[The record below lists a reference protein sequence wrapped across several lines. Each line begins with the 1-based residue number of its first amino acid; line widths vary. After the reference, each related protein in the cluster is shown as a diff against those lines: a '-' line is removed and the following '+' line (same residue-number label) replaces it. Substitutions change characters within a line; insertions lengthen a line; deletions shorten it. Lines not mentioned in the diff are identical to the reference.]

1 MRIHQKMV
9 MFFKKIMKAYFKVV
23 ILSIKIYENILK
35 FNFLIPPPPPPLSA
49 PPHLGMLTV
58 YASFS
63 KRSFSDVKNDQG
75 MVNCNH
81 AKIPLN

>member
-9 MFFKKIMKAYFKVV
+9 MFFKKIMKAYFKAV

-49 PPHLGMLTV
+49 PPFRHVDCLRKFFK
-58 YASFS
+58 A
-63 KRSFSDVKNDQG
+63 
-75 MVNCNH
+75 
-81 AKIPLN
+81 II